1 MPEEK
6 QKILVID
13 DDEDTRVLLE
23 FILNRAG
30 FNVYL
35 AIDGETALDR
45 IETETPPALILLD
58 ILMPFHD
65 GFEVLQAI
73 KANEQWQQVP
83 VIMLTSREDEDDIVK
98 GFRKG
103 VTDYVTKPFKP
114 AELVARIQRT
124 LNA

>member
-1 MPEEK
+1 MIE
-6 QKILVID
+6 

-35 AIDGETALDR
+35 AIDGEAAIDR
-45 IETETPPALILLD
+45 IDAESPPALILLD

-73 KANEQWQQVP
+73 KSNEQWQQVP

-98 GFRKG
+98 GFKEG
-103 VTDYVTKPFKP
+103 ITDYVTKPFKP

>member
-6 QKILVID
+6 QKILVIE

-30 FNVYL
+30 FNIYL
-35 AIDGETALDR
+35 AIDGEAALDR

-58 ILMPFHD
+58 ILMPYHD

-73 KANEQWQQVP
+73 KANEQWQQIP
-83 VIMLTSREDEDDIVK
+83 VIMLTSREDEDDIVR
-98 GFRKG
+98 GFRLG
-103 VTDYVTKPFKP
+103 ITDYVTKPFKP
-114 AELVARIQRT
+114 AELVARIQRI

>member
-1 MPEEK
+1 MSEEK

-35 AIDGETALDR
+35 AIDGETALDK
-45 IETETPPALILLD
+45 IDVETPPALILLD

-73 KANEQWQQVP
+73 KANEQWRQIP
-83 VIMLTSREDEDDIVK
+83 VIMLTSRENEDDIVK
-98 GFRKG
+98 GFREG
-103 VTDYVTKPFKP
+103 ITDYVTKPFKP